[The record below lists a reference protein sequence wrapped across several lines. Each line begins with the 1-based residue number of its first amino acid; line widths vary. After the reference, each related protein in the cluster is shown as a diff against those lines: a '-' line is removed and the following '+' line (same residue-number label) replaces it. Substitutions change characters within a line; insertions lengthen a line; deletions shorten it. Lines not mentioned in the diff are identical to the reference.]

1 MRKNVFLGAVALI
14 VIIGADPAFC
24 FQATPLA
31 GEATQPDSADLST
44 PIVPPVEDPSQPTP
58 AITEPLPPEMPPV
71 VNSDVP
77 VGLMA
82 TLPLLGR
89 SALKATER
97 RAR

>member
-1 MRKNVFLGAVALI
+1 MGKTVFLRAVALI
-14 VIIGADPAFC
+14 VIIGTDPAFC
-24 FQATPLA
+24 FHATPLA
-31 GEATQPDSADLST
+31 GEATQHYPADPSA

-58 AITEPLPPEMPPV
+58 AITEPLPPKMPPV